1 MLRAV
6 PSVPA
11 GTRCPSCCSGS
22 PCLRGKK
29 GIALTQ
35 PHPMGCCPQPCW
47 PPLVARRG
55 PCPSQLTMCV
65 VLLPLRH
72 PEAAQPHVPE
82 DEGALWKAGG
92 EICLPP
98 TCSQAHMS
106 MAGGSEELCSE
117 LSFGTNPIRQVHVN
131 ARPCTTALSSS
142 EGLRLVGITPGFTS
156 GQSSDVARMCEIGL
170 HQGMFNAQHL
180 WGCFHAGIP
189 KQPKPSI
196 STTIPECKPA
206 RPITAPNS

>member
-1 MLRAV
+1 
-6 PSVPA
+6 
-11 GTRCPSCCSGS
+11 
-22 PCLRGKK
+22 
-29 GIALTQ
+29 
-35 PHPMGCCPQPCW
+35 
-47 PPLVARRG
+47 
-55 PCPSQLTMCV
+55 MCV

-82 DEGALWKAGG
+82 DEGALRKAGG
-92 EICLPP
+92 EPCLPL
-98 TCSQAHMS
+98 TCSQAHVS

-189 KQPKPSI
+189 EQPKPSI
-196 STTIPECKPA
+196 STTILECKPA